1 MKTNLKPG
9 EAHAVVWARN
19 ALRRLVTACDGG
31 ANGWW
36 GHGSCKN
43 GKEEREAVDDA
54 ESALSYLEQVFGL
67 GDLA

>member
-9 EAHAVVWARN
+9 ESHAVVWARN

-36 GHGSCKN
+36 GHGSCRN
-43 GKEEREAVDDA
+43 GEEERAALQDA
-54 ESALSYLEQVFGL
+54 ESALSYFENVFGL
-67 GDLA
+67 ESFA